1 MGVLMKSDK
10 PELKTS
16 HSSDNREIVADATQC
31 SGCLTC
37 MLRCSF
43 HKGGEFNLSRSK
55 IKVRKLVGAENEF
68 EITFT
73 QDCDAC
79 GVCAVY
85 CPYGALIRHK
95 VKEKV

>member
-1 MGVLMKSDK
+1 MKSVK
-10 PELKTS
+10 PKLKTS
-16 HSSDNREIVADATQC
+16 HSKGNREIVADVSQC
-31 SGCLTC
+31 AGCLTC

-43 HKGGEFNLSRSK
+43 HKEGEFNLSRSR

-68 EITFT
+68 EITFSP
-73 QDCDAC
+73 DCDAC

-85 CPYGALIRHK
+85 CPYDALTRRK

>member
-1 MGVLMKSDK
+1 MKSVK
-10 PELKTS
+10 PKLKTS
-16 HSSDNREIVADATQC
+16 HSKGNREIVADVSQC
-31 SGCLTC
+31 AGCLTC

-43 HKGGEFNLSRSK
+43 HKEGEFNLSRSK

-68 EITFT
+68 EITFSP
-73 QDCDAC
+73 DCDAC

-85 CPYGALIRHK
+85 CPYDALTRRK